1 MKNDFVP
8 LFIKKIL
15 GNGFVIPK
23 EYDEIRVIRFKPLTK
38 KSVDSDYKIKLKLWT
53 CISRF
58 FIFFKCVF
66 SMLTLNF

>member
-1 MKNDFVP
+1 LTNDFVS

-58 FIFFKCVF
+58 FKFLF
-66 SMLTLNF
+66 